1 MNNIGLAL
9 AGGGMQGVAHI
20 GAIKALNELGIQ
32 PNYISGTSS
41 GSIFASMYAMGYTT
55 EEMLAVVKEYYTE
68 LINIEKIPIAK
79 AIGTYLMQKEVKI
92 GGLIKGEKIEELV
105 EKIAKKKKVKNIADI
120 KMPLAIPTVDTISAK
135 ECIAISKKYDLKD
148 DDIEYI
154 YDIPVATAV
163 RASMA
168 FPGIYTTCNFKKY
181 NFIDGGTKD
190 NLPVKILRDIGAKK
204 IIALSFD
211 ITKYIPSN
219 NILSIL
225 LRAVDIFSL
234 KDVRNAQKL
243 ADVVIE
249 IQNDDTSLLQTDNLQ
264 KCFQIGYDT
273 IMKNKEKIEKL
284 KDTAS
289 CKN

>member
-1 MNNIGLAL
+1 
-9 AGGGMQGVAHI
+9 
-20 GAIKALNELGIQ
+20 
-32 PNYISGTSS
+32 
-41 GSIFASMYAMGYTT
+41 
-55 EEMLAVVKEYYTE
+55 
-68 LINIEKIPIAK
+68 
-79 AIGTYLMQKEVKI
+79 
-92 GGLIKGEKIEELV
+92 
-105 EKIAKKKKVKNIADI
+105 
-120 KMPLAIPTVDTISAK
+120 MPLAIPTVDTISAK